1 MYYFRMSRDD
11 SRHWWNGRWGRL
23 ARRDIYLRTDGD
35 RYAVEAREGGADGT
49 TRTWY
54 PPTEEDALQ
63 LVDDLL
69 SDQDGW
75 RELTAGPPTPD
86 PGSR

>member
-1 MYYFRMSRDD
+1 MYYPCMSRDD
-11 SRHWWNGRWGRL
+11 PRHWWNGRWGRI
-23 ARRDIYLRTDGD
+23 ARCDVYLRAEGD

-54 PPTEEDALQ
+54 PPTEKDALL

-75 RELTAGPPTPD
+75 RELTAKPPPETR
-86 PGSR
+86 SR

>member
-1 MYYFRMSRDD
+1 MSRNDP
-11 SRHWWNGRWGRL
+11 RHWWNGRWGRI
-23 ARRDIYLRTDGD
+23 ARCDVYLRAEGD

-75 RELTAGPPTPD
+75 RELTARPPSPN